1 MLQHSTFY
9 LMIVVCCVDRLNP
22 QVIAAQEANTLH
34 DGYTPRADIG
44 LDPGESLLLT
54 HSGQWVRLFGGT
66 D

>member
-54 HSGQWVRLFGGT
+54 EAV
-66 D
+66 